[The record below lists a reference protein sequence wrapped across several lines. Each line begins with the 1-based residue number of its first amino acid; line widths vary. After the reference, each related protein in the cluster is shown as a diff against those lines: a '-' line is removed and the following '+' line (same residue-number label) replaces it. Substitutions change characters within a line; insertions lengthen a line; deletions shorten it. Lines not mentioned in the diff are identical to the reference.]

1 MVSPVITESII
12 KLGTY
17 LEKDVPM
24 MCSVSGGSDSDI
36 VVDLICKYGFGK
48 DVDFV
53 FFDTGLEYKAT
64 KEHLDDL
71 EEKYGISIRR
81 LKAIKSIPHCCKEY
95 GVPFISK
102 NASNMLS
109 RLQKHNFQFEDEDFD
124 TLYKKYP
131 NCKSALRWWCNC
143 GATPRLNI
151 SWNKYLKEFLIANP
165 PKFKISDVCC
175 MYAKKRVSEKY
186 IKDNG
191 ILISIMGVRKA
202 E

>member
-53 FFDTGLEYKAT
+53 FFYTGLEYKAT

-71 EEKYGISIRR
+71 E
-81 LKAIKSIPHCCKEY
+81 
-95 GVPFISK
+95 
-102 NASNMLS
+102 
-109 RLQKHNFQFEDEDFD
+109 
-124 TLYKKYP
+124 
-131 NCKSALRWWCNC
+131 
-143 GATPRLNI
+143 
-151 SWNKYLKEFLIANP
+151 
-165 PKFKISDVCC
+165 
-175 MYAKKRVSEKY
+175 
-186 IKDNG
+186 
-191 ILISIMGVRKA
+191 
-202 E
+202 

>member
-24 MCSVSGGSDSDI
+24 FCSVSGGSDSDI

-102 NASNMLS
+102 HASNMLS

-124 TLYKKYP
+124 TLYKNFDNKDSLGYKTFAIKTEH
-131 NCKSALRWWCNC
+131 NLYCIKLSSLAHESLQKELFSQL
-143 GATPRLNI
+143 GMDIDKIEIKNI
-151 SWNKYLKEFLIANP
+151 IKLKL
-165 PKFKISDVCC
+165 KLKI
-175 MYAKKRVSEKY
+175 
-186 IKDNG
+186 
-191 ILISIMGVRKA
+191 
-202 E
+202 